1 MDKMN
6 GNSNGLQKE
15 LDKKLKDM
23 VDLEKKKNN
32 KINQIDDKNR
42 KLEDIIDKL
51 QNQIK

>member
-23 VDLEKKKNN
+23 VELEKKKNN
-32 KINQIDDKNR
+32 KINQIDDKN
-42 KLEDIIDKL
+42 LNDHSILNCI
-51 QNQIK
+51 